1 MFTLTKIY
9 AQANS
14 RNVNIATSGVVKHGN
29 IRERHNSFMAS
40 NTASCGTHAENGS
53 AAFADALDSYD
64 CGRYELDGFYV
75 SCSQVETYLSNDGLH
90 GYTKI
95 ENLST
100 IIEIE

>member
-9 AQANS
+9 AQATS
-14 RNVNIATSGVVKHGN
+14 RVA
-29 IRERHNSFMAS
+29 
-40 NTASCGTHAENGS
+40 GTHAENGS
-53 AAFADALDSYD
+53 AAFADALDSYEY
-64 CGRYELDGFYV
+64 GRYELDGSYV

-90 GYTKI
+90 GYTKT

>member
-9 AQANS
+9 AQATS
-14 RNVNIATSGVVKHGN
+14 RVA
-29 IRERHNSFMAS
+29 
-40 NTASCGTHAENGS
+40 GTHAENGS
-53 AAFADALDSYD
+53 AVFADALYSYEY
-64 CGRYELDGFYV
+64 GRYELDGSYV
-75 SCSQVETYLSNDGLH
+75 SCSQNDGLH

>member
-1 MFTLTKIY
+1 MSLV
-9 AQANS
+9 
-14 RNVNIATSGVVKHGN
+14 NVNVWQSQNTQ
-29 IRERHNSFMAS
+29 RHNSFMAS
-40 NTASCGTHAENGS
+40 NTASCVTHAENGS
-53 AAFADALDSYD
+53 AAFADALDSYEY
-64 CGRYELDGFYV
+64 GRYELDGSYV

>member
-14 RNVNIATSGVVKHGN
+14 RSVNIAT
-29 IRERHNSFMAS
+29 
-40 NTASCGTHAENGS
+40 
-53 AAFADALDSYD
+53 Y
-64 CGRYELDGFYV
+64 
-75 SCSQVETYLSNDGLH
+75 CSQVETYLSNDGLH
-90 GYTKI
+90 GYTKT

>member
-1 MFTLTKIY
+1 MLK
-9 AQANS
+9 
-14 RNVNIATSGVVKHGN
+14 
-29 IRERHNSFMAS
+29 MAALHS
-40 NTASCGTHAENGS
+40 V
-53 AAFADALDSYD
+53 DALDSYD

>member
-14 RNVNIATSGVVKHGN
+14 RNVNIASSGVV
-29 IRERHNSFMAS
+29 
-40 NTASCGTHAENGS
+40 
-53 AAFADALDSYD
+53 
-64 CGRYELDGFYV
+64 
-75 SCSQVETYLSNDGLH
+75 SCSRVETYLSSDGLH
-90 GYTKI
+90 GYTKT

>member
-1 MFTLTKIY
+1 MSLV
-9 AQANS
+9 
-14 RNVNIATSGVVKHGN
+14 NVNVWQFQNTQ
-29 IRERHNSFMAS
+29 RHNSFMAS
-40 NTASCGTHAENGS
+40 NTASCGTHAGDDS
-53 AAFADALDSYD
+53 AVFADACGG
-64 CGRYELDGFYV
+64 CGRYELDGSYV